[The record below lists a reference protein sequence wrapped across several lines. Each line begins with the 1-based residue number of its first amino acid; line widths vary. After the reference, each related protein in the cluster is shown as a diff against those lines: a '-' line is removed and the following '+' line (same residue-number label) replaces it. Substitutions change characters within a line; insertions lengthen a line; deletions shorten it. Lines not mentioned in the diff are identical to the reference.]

1 MTPQLDPAQQAHQDS
16 QDPRPTGR
24 RRRLHRALATGAA
37 AVALVVA
44 PAAAASAHV
53 HVVPGSTAEGSYATL
68 TFRVPTESDTAS
80 TTKLV
85 VTLPTGTPLVSV
97 STRPVPGWTATVE
110 QVTLPAPVD
119 VAGTTITK
127 APGTVTWTAE
137 PGAAIAPGQF
147 QEFELSAGPLPA
159 AGTEL
164 VFPAVQTYSDGS
176 VVRWDQP
183 STGAQEPEH
192 PAPAF
197 TVTAAAGAG
206 SGGGAGAG
214 AHPTAAAAPA
224 PAAAAVADT
233 TARTL
238 GGTGLALGVV
248 AVLLALAGLLRQ
260 RRAPSAA
267 DRVDEPGGSAGDGG
281 TGAAVAADATGGAG
295 EH

>member
-1 MTPQLDPAQQAHQDS
+1 MTTLLHPAR
-16 QDPRPTGR
+16 RPGGR
-24 RRRLHRALATGAA
+24 HRLRRALATGAA
-37 AVALVVA
+37 AVTLVVV
-44 PAAAASAHV
+44 PAVAASAHV

-80 TTKLV
+80 TTTLV

-97 STRPVPGWTATVE
+97 ATRPVPGWTATVE

-119 VAGTTITK
+119 VGGTTITK

-137 PGAAIAPGQF
+137 PGAGIAPGQF
-147 QEFELSAGPLPA
+147 QEFEITAGPLPA
-159 AGTEL
+159 AGTDL
-164 VFPAVQTYSDGS
+164 TFPAVQTYSDGS
-176 VVRWDQP
+176 VVSWDQEP
-183 STGAQEPEH
+183 TGGQEPEH

-206 SGGGAGAG
+206 AVADAH
-214 AHPTAAAAPA
+214 AHPTTGASPA
-224 PAAAAVADT
+224 PAAAAGADT

-260 RRAPSAA
+260 RRASAA
-267 DRVDEPGGSAGDGG
+267 TDQGGEAGG
-281 TGAAVAADATGGAG
+281 TRRLVGTADGTGTGVGDDEAG
-295 EH
+295 GR